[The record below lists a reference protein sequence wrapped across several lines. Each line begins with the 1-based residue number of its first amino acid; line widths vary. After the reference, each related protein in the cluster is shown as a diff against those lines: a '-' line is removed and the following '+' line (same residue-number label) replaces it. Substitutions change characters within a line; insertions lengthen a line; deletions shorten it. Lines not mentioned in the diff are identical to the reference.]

1 MGAECG
7 LWPEVRWNRGQSLVR
22 PEPFGLGRFYFAL
35 EEHTEMKSRK
45 SPWWIWLS
53 FGGLVLVLEIIY
65 FRERR
70 LVRERRAEKRKISDE
85 ELNRWLGFCGR
96 FICLMLGLVI
106 LPMVLMGTSAEQL
119 PEPWAAILIGFS
131 LVYFYFACVFVTS
144 RLYQF
149 YFFGK
154 HK

>member
-1 MGAECG
+1 
-7 LWPEVRWNRGQSLVR
+7 
-22 PEPFGLGRFYFAL
+22 
-35 EEHTEMKSRK
+35 MKKQK

-53 FGGLVLVLEIIY
+53 FGGLVLVLMEIR
-65 FRERR
+65 FREDR

-96 FICLMLGLVI
+96 FVGLMLGLVI
-106 LPMVLMGTSAEQL
+106 LPMVLMRTLTEQL
-119 PEPWAAILIGFS
+119 PEPWATILRGFS
-131 LVYFYFACVFVTS
+131 LVYFYFVCVFVAS
-144 RLYQF
+144 RLYRF